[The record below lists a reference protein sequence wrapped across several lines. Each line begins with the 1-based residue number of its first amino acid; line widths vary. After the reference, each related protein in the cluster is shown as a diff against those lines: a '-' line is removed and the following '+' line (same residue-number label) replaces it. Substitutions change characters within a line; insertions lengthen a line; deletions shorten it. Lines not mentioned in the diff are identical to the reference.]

1 MACRLLSLVWL
12 AVLVAVGSDEGPC
25 NPSEAGDCLEEDD
38 LIALLQHSF
47 HIAPVEL
54 RPAPPTVASALHVAT
69 ALEPL
74 PAATSTLHTKPAAAS
89 TDLVAALD
97 AGASFGRDPQRQL
110 HASALL
116 AGWMLSLGGL
126 VVLVLGCSAGGS
138 GDRGSSKTPKT
149 RLSGAAMLDATQQA
163 EDSLSSGGD
172 TGGRGVKLEDE
183 DRALAAAEFFEHCWA
198 AEVHSR
204 GAEGSLPRAL
214 ASFLGWPSIYLQ
226 FDVIVVVSTAS
237 SLMTMWF
244 MELVLD
250 YQEQLRLHASLSGAP
265 DSRWVLALA
274 AAAALVPL
282 LLQRS
287 ADVAQRW
294 QDCRASSALLKAVVL
309 ALSRKSR
316 RIAEGSAACELE
328 GLLRELQQTIPD
340 LLRSTLQLFAAPL
353 HGAVLVG
360 ILAWRLGPPAGL
372 ALVALAALSLS
383 AWIAQR
389 LLAAAH
395 VRHQVAA
402 EHTSRLLRSVE
413 QALVVVKCE
422 GWQGHVFK
430 RLASAHCDQ
439 ASQAWCMHWV
449 AQMLACIGMAW
460 PRLAAATLL
469 SASCTAGGSDPNT
482 ALVCL
487 VVLSYLCG
495 CVSVTL
501 EALGKVCS
509 SLPVL
514 QRTEAFLRLTD
525 APERP
530 LQELASGL
538 ALHVKGSFWRR
549 RPLGLPSE
557 ERPLLR
563 GVNVAIREGSM
574 TAVLG
579 APGSGKSALL
589 LAALGEL
596 RPGPAST
603 AACRGAGTAAV
614 AYLPPVPLLA
624 SSQVSRRA
632 GALCKEIMAGAPFEP
647 KRYDAALSV
656 AGLASCSFGGPQEF
670 SDDEWAARTALARL
684 AYGQGRVIL
693 LDEPS
698 VAASRPRLA
707 ATWGE
712 VVHAELFKGCTVLAV
727 VTSLE
732 AALLLCFDRLIVLQD
747 GVVVK
752 QGGPEDV
759 MKSSEFMALR
769 NSLGEQQD
777 CSEAVVPIASA
788 AADATVQ
795 GGAAAGA
802 KTLRSFII
810 AVGVRRCALCVA
822 LVVCFQGAL
831 LRLVSLMLQSSV
843 GGHHQGWPS
852 SSSSCV
858 VALGLGSLGFGAL
871 ASGASASACAIFM
884 QCARDGLARVLLWS
898 PVDAVATTVATR
910 AACCDGAEP
919 FISDSSALQCELN
932 LGSQLSSMLNLL
944 VGLLCALAWA
954 HVATRPALAGVTLP
968 LCIIAG
974 LCARAFCRASQQHG
988 GPTRAFLQ
996 QCLDQPGGGVAAAE
1010 ALAAAQSTAASQ
1022 RQLLLWQ
1029 LAAALALV
1037 HGAVLSVGLAEP
1049 QSMDSCTF
1057 GMLLFLCF
1065 YMNQAAETSA
1075 RPLQAA
1081 AAAIIAAAPA
1091 AAASAEATGSDATAS
1106 PRVLERLSEPV
1117 VGCQGL
1123 AVATRDLCVGPAGA
1137 AHSVEDLDLD
1147 VAPGEH
1153 VAVAGVGATALFLA
1167 LSGASRA
1174 RSGCATLGDAPGA
1187 GMDVNALRA
1196 SVAFVPQ
1203 EPTLLQGP
1211 LRESLDPL
1219 QEFTRD
1225 EMAVVL
1231 TAVGL
1236 SRLLKDGV
1244 QVALAADWS
1253 GRLGPSEQRRV
1264 ALARALLR
1272 RPRLLLLARGAAEV
1286 AIRELALALCL
1297 EATVLVATESL
1308 EDSAGC
1314 DRIIPLRQAASAAA

>member
-1 MACRLLSLVWL
+1 MWL

-25 NPSEAGDCLEEDD
+25 NPSEAGECLEEDD

-47 HIAPVEL
+47 HKAPVEL

-69 ALEPL
+69 ASEPL
-74 PAATSTLHTKPAAAS
+74 PAATSTLHAKPAAAS

-163 EDSLSSGGD
+163 EDSLRSGGE

-237 SLMTMWF
+237 SLMTIWF

-250 YQEQLRLHASLSGAP
+250 YQEQLCLQASLSGAP

-353 HGAVLVG
+353 HGAVLIG

-372 ALVALAALSLS
+372 ALVALVPLALS

-430 RLASAHCDQ
+430 RLASAHRAQ

-469 SASCTAGGSDPNT
+469 AACGAVGGAHPNT

-487 VVLSYLCG
+487 VVLNYLCG

-563 GVNVAIREGSM
+563 GVDVAIREGSM

-579 APGSGKSALL
+579 TPGSGKSALL

-614 AYLPPVPLLA
+614 AYLPPLPLLA
-624 SSQVSRRA
+624 PSRVSRSA
-632 GALCKEIMAGAPFEP
+632 GALRKEILAGALFEP

-656 AGLASCSFGGPQEF
+656 AGLASCSFGGPLQDI
-670 SDDEWAARTALARL
+670 SDDELAARAALARL

-698 VAASRPRLA
+698 VAARRPQFA

-732 AALLLCFDRLIVLQD
+732 AAPLLCFDRLIVLQD

-752 QGGPEDV
+752 QGAPEDV

-769 NSLGEQQD
+769 DSFSEQQD
-777 CSEAVVPIASA
+777 CSEAVVPIGSA
-788 AADATVQ
+788 AADATFQ

-802 KTLRSFII
+802 KALQSFII
-810 AVGVRRCALCVA
+810 AVGVRRCVLCVA
-822 LVVCFQGAL
+822 LAVCFQGAL
-831 LRLVSLMLQSSV
+831 LSMVSMMLQSSG

-852 SSSSCV
+852 SSCL

-898 PVDAVATTVATR
+898 PVDAVATTVSAKVAR
-910 AACCDGAEP
+910 CDGAEP
-919 FISDSSALQCELN
+919 CISDSSALQQELN

-954 HVATRPALAGVTLP
+954 HVATRPALACISVP
-968 LCIIAG
+968 ICIIAG
-974 LCARAFCRASQQHG
+974 LCARAFCRASQHLG
-988 GPTRAFLQ
+988 GPTTAFLQ
-996 QCLDQPGGGVAAAE
+996 QCLELPGGGVAAAE
-1010 ALAAAQSTAASQ
+1010 ALAAAQGTAASQ

-1081 AAAIIAAAPA
+1081 AAANIAAAPA

-1174 RSGCATLGDAPGA
+1174 RSGFATLGDAPVA

-1196 SVAFVPQ
+1196 SVAFVAQ

-1219 QEFTRD
+1219 QEFTQD

-1244 QVALAADWS
+1244 EVALAADWS
-1253 GRLGPSEQRRV
+1253 GRLGPSEQRRL

-1314 DRIIPLRQAASAAA
+1314 DRIIPLRRQAAAAAA